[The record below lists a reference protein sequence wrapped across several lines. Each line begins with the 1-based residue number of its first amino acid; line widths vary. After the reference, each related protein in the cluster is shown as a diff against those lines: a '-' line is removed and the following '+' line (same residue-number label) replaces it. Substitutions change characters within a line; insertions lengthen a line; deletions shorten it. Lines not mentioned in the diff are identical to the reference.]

1 MTPIHVA
8 TLLILS
14 LLVAG
19 CGADA
24 PSSGM
29 RIQHVDGQDNVL
41 RHIGFDGDRIS
52 VSMPG
57 GRKAEITSA
66 GDLTIGGERI
76 ALADPQREIA
86 QRFFSDAIAIR
97 GEGLAMGKAGAEMAG
112 HAVSAVVAGLAQ
124 GDPGSIGGKVEAE
137 AAELESRALKLC
149 ERAVAL
155 QAAQVELAKAV
166 PAFEPYPVTVP
177 IDVNDCR

>member
-1 MTPIHVA
+1 MTRIHAA
-8 TLLILS
+8 TLLTLS

-19 CGADA
+19 CGADV
-24 PSSGM
+24 PSSGA
-29 RIQHVDGQDNVL
+29 RVEHVDTQDNVL

-57 GRKAEITSA
+57 GRRAEITSA

-76 ALADPQREIA
+76 ALADPQRAIA

-97 GEGLAMGKAGAEMAG
+97 SEGLAMGKAGAEMAG

-124 GDPGSIGGKVEAE
+124 GDPDSIGEKVEAE
-137 AAELESRALKLC
+137 AAELERQALKLC
-149 ERAVAL
+149 ERAMAL

-166 PAFEPYPVTVP
+166 PAFKPYPVTTA